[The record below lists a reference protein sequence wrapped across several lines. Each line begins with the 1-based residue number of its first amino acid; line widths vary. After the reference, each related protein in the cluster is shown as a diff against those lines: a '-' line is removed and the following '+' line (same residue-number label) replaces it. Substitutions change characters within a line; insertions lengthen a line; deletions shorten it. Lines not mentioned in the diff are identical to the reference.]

1 MNEEKRVIKDRN
13 FIIKMMMLILSLLLI
28 MILSITNSYGS
39 TSVLVNED
47 KAINGKFEIDCLGED
62 NQLFIYGYEENNDKG
77 KLIYQT
83 KCDVKQFV
91 KEQYIYQA
99 IRLVIKNGEDND
111 DRIDY
116 EEYFDTIQDDRLNIK
131 MDTFTDKICFNIES
145 KKYVDVKINDITEQQ
160 IKKFY
165 HCFDK
170 AILTSNTEKGESSK
184 VVEIYIN
191 DKLKKEFV
199 VSKPKEQLKIAFQ
212 DFSFISDE
220 LEDKINIKI
229 TNPSGK
235 TQKLSIVDTN
245 LGCNKKSFTIGYEYA
260 LLCNKSSSKKDKTN
274 MFYIQLQDSSKQ
286 VYYKSYTEPP
296 EKKEKTNVNPIYFG
310 IGIIVIGFIA
320 YNTYKSKS
328 SGKDKTAI
336 TQLEDEDNEKD

>member
-1 MNEEKRVIKDRN
+1 MEKKE
-13 FIIKMMMLILSLLLI
+13 IIKYVVMSILILILI
-28 MILSITNSYGS
+28 LVNVNFTYSS
-39 TSVLVNED
+39 TSILPEGD

-62 NQLFIYGYEENNDKG
+62 NELFIYGYEEDNDKG

-83 KCDVKQFV
+83 ECDVKELV

-116 EEYFDTIQDDRLNIK
+116 EEYFDTIQDERLNIQ

-145 KKYVDVKINDITEQQ
+145 KKYVDVKINEIIEQQ
-160 IKKFY
+160 TKKFY

-170 AILTSNTEKGESSK
+170 LILTANTEKGESSK

-199 VSKPKEQLKIAFQ
+199 VSKPKEQLKISFQ

-220 LEDKINIKI
+220 LENKINVKI
-229 TNPSGK
+229 TNPSGN
-235 TQKLSIVDTN
+235 TQKLSILDTN
-245 LGCNKKSFTIGYEYA
+245 LGCSKKSFTIGYEYA
-260 LLCNKSSSKKDKTN
+260 LLCNKSSNKNENNK

-296 EKKEKTNVNPIYFG
+296 KKEEKTNINPIYFG
-310 IGIIVIGFIA
+310 IGAIVIGLFA
-320 YNTYKSKS
+320 YNVYKNKS

-336 TQLEDEDNEKD
+336 TQLEDEDNEKN